1 VKPGQQVGRLRVIDS
16 GLDAE
21 DWVVTAGIQF
31 ATPGAKVE
39 PVKVPIAVEAE
50 GGDAPQPAKTP

>member
-1 VKPGQQVGRLRVIDS
+1 
-16 GLDAE
+16 
-21 DWVVTAGIQF
+21 VTAGIQF